1 MDSYILNAWQK
12 LIDLFKKNHYNA
24 NIKITYIHK
33 ESNMAFEPLKD
44 RLLVLREEQSN
55 QTASGLYIPDTAK
68 EKPLEGKVVAVG
80 PDAKSDGINID
91 DTVVFA
97 NFSGM
102 EITIEGTE
110 YLILLSKE
118 VLGLIK

>member
-1 MDSYILNAWQK
+1 
-12 LIDLFKKNHYNA
+12 
-24 NIKITYIHK
+24 
-33 ESNMAFEPLKD
+33 MAFIPLAN
-44 RLLVLREEQSN
+44 RVLVEREEQSN
-55 QTASGLYIPDTAK
+55 TTASGIIIPDTAK
-68 EKPLEGKVVAVG
+68 EKPLQGKVVAVG
-80 PDAKSDGINID
+80 PDAKEDGISEG

-102 EITIEGTE
+102 EITIEGSE

>member
-1 MDSYILNAWQK
+1 
-12 LIDLFKKNHYNA
+12 
-24 NIKITYIHK
+24 
-33 ESNMAFEPLKD
+33 MAFIPLAN
-44 RLLVLREEQSN
+44 RVLVEREEQTN
-55 QTASGLYIPDTAK
+55 TTASGIIIPDTAK
-68 EKPLEGKVVAVG
+68 EKPLQGKVVAVG
-80 PDAKSDGINID
+80 PEAKEEGISEG
-91 DTVVFA
+91 DTIVFA

>member
-1 MDSYILNAWQK
+1 
-12 LIDLFKKNHYNA
+12 
-24 NIKITYIHK
+24 
-33 ESNMAFEPLKD
+33 MAFEPLKD
-44 RLLVLREEQSN
+44 RLLIQQEEQSS
-55 QTASGLYIPDTAK
+55 QTASGLYIPDSAK
-68 EKPLEGKVVAVG
+68 EKPLEGKVTAVG
-80 PDAKSDGINID
+80 PDAKEDGINVG

-102 EITIEGTE
+102 EITIEGTD

>member
-1 MDSYILNAWQK
+1 
-12 LIDLFKKNHYNA
+12 
-24 NIKITYIHK
+24 
-33 ESNMAFEPLKD
+33 MAFEPLKD
-44 RLLVLREEQSN
+44 RVLVIREEQSN
-55 QTASGLYIPDTAK
+55 TTASGLYIPDTAK

-80 PDAKSDGINID
+80 PDAIADGINEG

-102 EITIEGTE
+102 EIVIEGKD

>member
-1 MDSYILNAWQK
+1 
-12 LIDLFKKNHYNA
+12 
-24 NIKITYIHK
+24 
-33 ESNMAFEPLKD
+33 MAFEPLKD
-44 RLLVLREEQSN
+44 RLLVIPEEQATT
-55 QTASGLYIPDTAK
+55 TASGLYIPDTAK
-68 EKPLEGKVVAVG
+68 EKPLQGKVVAVG
-80 PDAKSDGINID
+80 PDAKEDGINVD

-102 EITIEGTE
+102 EITIEGQE

>member
-1 MDSYILNAWQK
+1 
-12 LIDLFKKNHYNA
+12 
-24 NIKITYIHK
+24 
-33 ESNMAFEPLKD
+33 MAFEPLKD
-44 RLLVLREEQSN
+44 RVLVLPQTQSN

-68 EKPLEGKVVAVG
+68 EKPLDAIVIASG
-80 PDAKSDGINID
+80 PEAIEDGINVGD
-91 DTVVFA
+91 RVVFA

-102 EITIEGTE
+102 EINIEGKE

>member
-1 MDSYILNAWQK
+1 
-12 LIDLFKKNHYNA
+12 
-24 NIKITYIHK
+24 
-33 ESNMAFEPLKD
+33 MAFEPLKD
-44 RLLVLREEQSN
+44 RLLVIREEQSN

-68 EKPLEGKVVAVG
+68 EKPLEGKVTAVG
-80 PDAKSDGINID
+80 PDAIADGINVG

-102 EITIEGTE
+102 EITIEGVD

>member
-1 MDSYILNAWQK
+1 
-12 LIDLFKKNHYNA
+12 
-24 NIKITYIHK
+24 
-33 ESNMAFEPLKD
+33 MAFIPLAN
-44 RLLVLREEQSN
+44 RVLVEREEQSN
-55 QTASGLYIPDTAK
+55 TTASGIIIPDTAK
-68 EKPLEGKVVAVG
+68 QKPLQGKVIAVG
-80 PDAKSDGINID
+80 PDAKEDGISEG

-102 EITIEGTE
+102 EITIEGSE

>member
-1 MDSYILNAWQK
+1 
-12 LIDLFKKNHYNA
+12 
-24 NIKITYIHK
+24 
-33 ESNMAFEPLKD
+33 MAFQPLKD

-68 EKPLEGKVVAVG
+68 EKPLEGKVTAAG
-80 PDAKSDGINID
+80 PIAIEDGINVG

-102 EITIEGTE
+102 EITIEGQE

>member
-1 MDSYILNAWQK
+1 
-12 LIDLFKKNHYNA
+12 
-24 NIKITYIHK
+24 
-33 ESNMAFEPLKD
+33 MAFIPLAN
-44 RLLVLREEQSN
+44 RVLVEREEQTN

-80 PDAKSDGINID
+80 PDAIKDGINEG

-102 EITIEGTE
+102 EITIEGSE

>member
-1 MDSYILNAWQK
+1 
-12 LIDLFKKNHYNA
+12 
-24 NIKITYIHK
+24 
-33 ESNMAFEPLKD
+33 MAFEPLKD
-44 RLLVLREEQSN
+44 RLLVECKEQSN

-80 PDAKSDGINID
+80 PDAKEDGINLG

-102 EITIEGTE
+102 EIVIEGTE

>member
-1 MDSYILNAWQK
+1 
-12 LIDLFKKNHYNA
+12 
-24 NIKITYIHK
+24 
-33 ESNMAFEPLKD
+33 MAFVPLAD
-44 RLLVLREEQSN
+44 RVLIEREEQIN
-55 QTASGLYIPDTAK
+55 TTASGIIIPDSAK
-68 EKPLEGKVVAVG
+68 EKPLQGKVVAVG
-80 PDAKSDGINID
+80 PEAKEDGISEG

-102 EITIEGTE
+102 EITFEGTE

>member
-1 MDSYILNAWQK
+1 
-12 LIDLFKKNHYNA
+12 
-24 NIKITYIHK
+24 
-33 ESNMAFEPLKD
+33 MAFEPLKD
-44 RLLVLREEQSN
+44 RLLVIREAQAT

-68 EKPLEGKVVAVG
+68 DKPLQGKVTAVG
-80 PDAKSDGINID
+80 PEAIEDGINVG

-102 EITIEGTE
+102 EINIESQD

>member
-1 MDSYILNAWQK
+1 
-12 LIDLFKKNHYNA
+12 
-24 NIKITYIHK
+24 
-33 ESNMAFEPLKD
+33 MAFIPLAD
-44 RLLVLREEQSN
+44 RVLIEREEQIN
-55 QTASGLYIPDTAK
+55 TTASGIIIPDSAK
-68 EKPLEGKVVAVG
+68 EKPLQGKVVAVG
-80 PDAKSDGINID
+80 PEAKEDGISEG

-102 EITIEGTE
+102 EITFEGTE